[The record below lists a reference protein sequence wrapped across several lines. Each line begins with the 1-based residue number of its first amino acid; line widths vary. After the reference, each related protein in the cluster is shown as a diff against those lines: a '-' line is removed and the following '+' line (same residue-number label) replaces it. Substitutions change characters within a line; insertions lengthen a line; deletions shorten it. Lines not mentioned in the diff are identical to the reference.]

1 MRSKLFSLLGIVFFN
16 FYFTQQIF
24 ADNFNSHTI
33 GNVSPAIST
42 TTTGQGGWGVNQV
55 GDNTTTVADFQ
66 IIAGDATHQNIV
78 QITGTSGV
86 AGSRHCYQP
95 MMAHWATRTTGND
108 IIQAEVDMYTGSATT
123 SKNQMRM
130 YIFDQTLS
138 KILVGITL
146 FKDTKVI
153 QALGYYNGTSGVG
166 NYRFYLGGG
175 TNDIVLPADSWLRIG
190 IAYNKTTGSFSVKGP
205 GFDLT
210 WQGAAVGE
218 DPLDVEFAVL
228 AGTGN
233 TVSTQ
238 NWFDNI
244 IVTAVNSFSLL
255 ASKEVD
261 YTSNSEL
268 ISIYPNPAD
277 DFVNINSKY
286 AIQNLAL
293 FDLSGKKLETK
304 ILDNR
309 IDVSNLLSGTYI
321 LTIETEKGKIS
332 KKLIKK

>member
-33 GNVSPAIST
+33 GNVSPVIST

-175 TNDIVLPADSWLRIG
+175 TNDIVLPADSWVRIG

-277 DFVNINSKY
+277 DFVYISSENVIKHVS
-286 AIQNLAL
+286 I
-293 FDLSGKKLETK
+293 FDLSGKEIDVKMENNK
-304 ILDNR
+304 
-309 IDVSNLLSGTYI
+309 IDVSKLIKGNYI
-321 LTIETEKGKIS
+321 ISILTEKGKVS